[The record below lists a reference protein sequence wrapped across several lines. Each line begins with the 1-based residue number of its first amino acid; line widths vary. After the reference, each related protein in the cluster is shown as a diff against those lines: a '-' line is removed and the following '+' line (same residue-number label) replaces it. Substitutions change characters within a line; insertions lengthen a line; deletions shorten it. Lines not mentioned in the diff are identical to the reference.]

1 MLIPAIFEGFGNV
14 FPLRKMLENEI
25 LTLAKRK
32 TDRKEAR
39 VSAVA
44 DMKKKHC
51 FHLFVNMKL

>member
-1 MLIPAIFEGFGNV
+1 MEGFGNV

-25 LTLAKRK
+25 LTLANRK